1 MTQERFTEYL
11 LLTEHTAKKAIESKC
26 GDSLAWADILVRCQR
41 LSKALNSRKSAL
53 PFAYVE
59 GIVSKAAKN
68 GHWLLVDE
76 INLASSECLDAII
89 HVFDGN
95 LERHPNFR
103 LFACM
108 NPATDTGK
116 KKLPIG
122 IRTRF
127 TEFFVHEPT
136 DRDQLTIIVR
146 NYLPTIEA
154 LHLTR
159 LLNFFQEI
167 LSVFPR
173 KYRYNLLL
181 RVELRN

>member
-1 MTQERFTEYL
+1 MK
-11 LLTEHTAKKAIESKC
+11 LTEATARKAIENNC
-26 GDSLAWADILVRCQR
+26 GEQLAWANVLVRCQR
-41 LSKALNSRKSAL
+41 LSKALTSRKSAL

-89 HVFDGN
+89 HVFDDN
-95 LERHPNFR
+95 IETHPDFR

-116 KKLPIG
+116 KKLPVG

-127 TEFFVHEPT
+127 TEFFVHEPF
-136 DRDQLTIIVR
+136 DRDQRTVIIR
-146 NYLPTIEA
+146 NYLPSIEA
-154 LHLTR
+154 LHLNR
-159 LLNFFQEI
+159 LLNFYEEV
-167 LSVFPR
+167 LNLFPR
-173 KYRYNLLL
+173 KYR
-181 RVELRN
+181 